1 MLLLDRVFPTGGRRT
16 ARAFSLLELLVVIAI
31 IGLLVGFL
39 APALSSAR
47 RNARAV
53 VCKTNLKSLMMA
65 VLMYSDNNSDLIV
78 PSYNTRG
85 VSASIANP
93 LDGWGPILDK
103 GHYLVG
109 NRELHNNPFACP
121 DTVDI
126 AGMAETQTGRDP
138 NKPKGYMDWPT
149 VITLSQNFAIT
160 IPRSGFERIIRVGY
174 WINADNPLGRPQ
186 SFQQGIHFTGS
197 VGYGPNLQGQ
207 VMKPNLLADIV
218 KPSRLIALADGLYA
232 GQQESTRLGD
242 RNSRIGYRH
251 PGGVGGCNLGFA
263 DGHVG
268 ATTGDRFP
276 RKFAD
281 GLDIDEIRRENL
293 GPGPTVYSD
302 PHRFLSDPG

>member
-1 MLLLDRVFPTGGRRT
+1 MSSLDRVVLTSDRRT
-16 ARAFSLLELLVVIAI
+16 PKAFSLLELLVVIAI

-53 VCKTNLKSLMMA
+53 VCKTNLKNLMMA
-65 VLMYSDNNSDLIV
+65 ILMYSDNNSGLIV

-85 VSASIANP
+85 VSPSIANP

-103 GHYLVG
+103 GHYLAG
-109 NRELHNNPFACP
+109 NREFRNNPFTCP
-121 DTVDI
+121 DTMDI

-149 VITLSQNFAIT
+149 VITLSQNFPTT

-174 WINADNPLGRPQ
+174 WINADTPLGRPQ
-186 SFQQGIHFTGS
+186 AFQQGIHFTGS

-251 PGGVGGCNLGFA
+251 PGGVGACNLGFA

-268 ATTGDRFP
+268 DTTGNRFP
-276 RKFAD
+276 RKFVE

-302 PHRFLSDPG
+302 PRRFLPDPG